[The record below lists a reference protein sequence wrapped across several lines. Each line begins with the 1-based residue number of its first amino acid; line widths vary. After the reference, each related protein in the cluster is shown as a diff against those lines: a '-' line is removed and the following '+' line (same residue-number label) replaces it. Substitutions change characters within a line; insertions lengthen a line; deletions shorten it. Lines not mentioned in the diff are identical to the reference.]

1 MLADETFPEVDF
13 DGDTFLK
20 ACGSDFDST
29 ELLCG
34 DSSADI
40 MLNSIQIERLI
51 LNPMFKN
58 DNDFQNSKLHE
69 SELLEN
75 SIEGYQNKRSAPPFL
90 KPIPGAPIKKK
101 KSQSCQDL
109 MQAQVGNRKSSNN
122 KYDHVESKVKRII
135 QEAVEDEK
143 QRKKTLA
150 RHKSMPISSQPAMDD
165 PFNDEMD
172 LNSLK
177 NELRKHTAKITELE
191 ERCEYKDTRIYELD
205 YDRKHMKMKFD
216 VLRLEIHELKEEKS
230 NLIGKLALSP
240 SSQKS
245 ASNSFR
251 NASIQTESPV
261 GESPAFIETSNE
273 HINEPRVVRCRFDER
288 LSPANSIIRELS
300 YSEITFN
307 NQTRIMPNTSLGKI
321 LFNFLLETNFIA
333 TRFYYTDLT
342 IFSCNTSSDNLIA
355 EDTTMET
362 PAPAERK
369 VKKQKKSKK
378 KLKQQFLKLIPCL
391 S

>member
-13 DGDTFLK
+13 DGETFLK
-20 ACGSDFDST
+20 ACGSDFDSM

-34 DSSADI
+34 DSSTDV

-51 LNPMFKN
+51 LNPMFK
-58 DNDFQNSKLHE
+58 DDDDFQKSKLQE
-69 SELLEN
+69 SELFDS
-75 SIEGYQNKRSAPPFL
+75 SIEGYQNKRLAPAFL
-90 KPIPGAPIKKK
+90 KPTPGAPIKKK
-101 KSQSCQDL
+101 KSQSCHDL
-109 MQAQVGNRKSSNN
+109 MPTQTGNRKSSTN

-135 QEAVEDEK
+135 QEAAEDEK

-150 RHKSMPISSQPAMDD
+150 RHKSMPISSQPTMDD

-191 ERCEYKDTRIYELD
+191 DRCEYKDSRIYELD
-205 YDRKHMKMKFD
+205 YDRKHMKLKFD
-216 VLRLEIHELKEEKS
+216 DLRLEIHELKEEK
-230 NLIGKLALSP
+230 NILMGKLAMSP

-245 ASNSFR
+245 ASNSYR
-251 NASIQTESPV
+251 NASIQTESAT
-261 GESPAFIETSNE
+261 GESPAVIETSNE
-273 HINEPRVVRCRFDER
+273 HINKPHVVRYMFDDR
-288 LSPANSIIRELS
+288 QCLSPASSVIRELS

-307 NQTRIMPNTSLGKI
+307 NQTRTIPNTSL
-321 LFNFLLETNFIA
+321 
-333 TRFYYTDLT
+333 DLP

-355 EDTTMET
+355 VDTTMET
-362 PAPAERK
+362 QVPTEQK
-369 VKKQKKSKK
+369 VKKRTKSRK
-378 KLKQQFLKLIPCL
+378 KLKQHFSKLIPCF

>member
-34 DSSADI
+34 DSSADL

-58 DNDFQNSKLHE
+58 DNDYQKRKLHE

-75 SIEGYQNKRSAPPFL
+75 SIEGYQNKRSAPFL

-109 MQAQVGNRKSSNN
+109 MQAQLGNRKSNTN

-191 ERCEYKDTRIYELD
+191 ERCEYKDSRIYELD

-216 VLRLEIHELKEEKS
+216 DLRLEIHELKEEKN
-230 NLIGKLALSP
+230 NLMGKLALSP

-251 NASIQTESPV
+251 NACIQTESPIRT
-261 GESPAFIETSNE
+261 SPAFIETSNE
-273 HINEPRVVRCRFDER
+273 HINEPRLVRCRFDER
-288 LSPANSIIRELS
+288 LCLSPANSIIRELS
-300 YSEITFN
+300 YSETTFN
-307 NQTRIMPNTSLGKI
+307 NQTRTLPNTSLGKN
-321 LFNFLLETNFIA
+321 LVNFLLEKQL
-333 TRFYYTDLT
+333 Y
-342 IFSCNTSSDNLIA
+342 CNKI
-355 EDTTMET
+355 
-362 PAPAERK
+362 
-369 VKKQKKSKK
+369 
-378 KLKQQFLKLIPCL
+378 
-391 S
+391 